1 MTGQAQC
8 SINTMEYDSTFKN
21 KITLTHAIMWMKLQV
36 IIPSE
41 TRLTQK
47 ENCSMIPLVWDIHIR
62 QIPSRIRW
70 PGVECGWVFN
80 GYSVTSGKEKYSG
93 DEWWGNF

>member
-1 MTGQAQC
+1 
-8 SINTMEYDSTFKN
+8 MECDSVFKN
-21 KITLTHAIMWMKLQV
+21 KNILTHAIMWMKLQV

-41 TRLTQK
+41 RSPTQK
-47 ENCSMIPLVWDIHIR
+47 EKCSMIPPVWDIHIR

-80 GYSVTSGKEKYSG
+80 GYSATSGKGKDSG
-93 DEWWGNF
+93 DVYGGEIFTMWVQLML